1 MRLLVAENDP
11 ALATF
16 LHSSFDAEH
25 YTVDLTRNGE
35 EAKQMVAE
43 RSYDLAILD
52 MNLAVSGGMQVLQ
65 SLRAKQR
72 QLPILVLS
80 GRNRPED
87 RVEVLDMGADDLVLK
102 PFPFSELSARVRAL
116 LRRGGRA
123 SNTVLCMED
132 LELNRVEH
140 SVKRASR
147 GVELTPKEFALLEY
161 LMRNAGQDVTRAQII
176 EHVWNLSF
184 DTMTNVVDVY
194 INYSS
199 AQVDQRRAGQ
209 LAMAIQ
215 VAFQQM
221 GVFDSSNSKPGLVNT
236 EPMPFA
242 DVQMIENV
250 KRLQAMGR
258 LVNSPQGYLVESP
271 DRPNLGDVQT
281 KLGTLLAPQIKQ
293 QTVSVAPSKEGVVVS
308 LREAGFFDSGSTE
321 LRPQAIPTLSAIVKV
336 IGPERMRIRIEGYTR
351 NHQALHHEICDRAGA
366 PFRVGLW
373 RILSGRLERHSGRA
387 FDESARGSGDIE
399 LERGTRN
406 TFAERRGCSARCAPS
421 RAAIGFLGGR
431 HDSFAS
437 NSSAA
442 TVRCHNSPDCFLGSR
457 GAILCECVRS
467 AHRHRRGA

>member
-102 PFPFSELSARVRAL
+102 PFAFSELSARVRAL

-199 AQVDQRRAGQ
+199 AQVDQRKAGQ

-336 IGPERMRIRIEGYTR
+336 IGPERMRIRIEGYTDNVPIHSVR
-351 NHQALHHEICDRAGA
+351 FDSNWELSTARATEIIKLLITKYAIA
-366 PFRVGLW
+366 PER
-373 RILSGRLERHSGRA
+373 LSASGYG
-387 FDESARGSGDIE
+387 EYY
-399 LERGTRN
+399 
-406 TFAERRGCSARCAPS
+406 PV
-421 RAAIGFLGGR
+421 
-431 HDSFAS
+431 AS
-437 NSSAA
+437 NDTAEGRSMNRRVDLVILNSNVELA
-442 TVRCHNSPDCFLGSR
+442 TPSPNAVVAQPDAPPPAPR
-457 GAILCECVRS
+457 
-467 AHRHRRGA
+467 

>member
-25 YTVDLTRNGE
+25 YTVDLTRSGE
-35 EAKQMVAE
+35 EAKQLVEE

-52 MNLAVSGGMQVLQ
+52 MNLAVSGGTQVLQ
-65 SLRAKQR
+65 SFRAKQQ
-72 QLPILVLS
+72 QLPILVLCA
-80 GRNRPED
+80 RNRPED

-102 PFPFSELSARVRAL
+102 PFAFSELSARVRAL

-123 SNTVLCMED
+123 SSTVLCMDD

-199 AQVDQRRAGQ
+199 AQVDKRKAGQ

-221 GVFDSSNSKPGLVNT
+221 GIFDSSNSKPGLVDT

-258 LVNSPQGYLVESP
+258 LVNSPQENLAESP
-271 DRPNLGDVQT
+271 DRPNLVELQR
-281 KLGTLLAPQIKQ
+281 KLDTLLAPQIKLR
-293 QTVSVAPSKEGVVVS
+293 TVSVAPSKEGVVVS
-308 LREAGFFDSGSTE
+308 LREAGFFDSGSTA
-321 LRPQAIPTLSAIVKV
+321 LGPQALPTLSAIVKV
-336 IGPERMRIRIEGYTR
+336 IGPERMRIRIEGYTDNVPIHSVR
-351 NHQALHHEICDRAGA
+351 FDSNWELSTARATEIIKLFITRYAIAPDRLAA
-366 PFRVGLW
+366 
-373 RILSGRLERHSGRA
+373 SGYGEYY
-387 FDESARGSGDIE
+387 
-399 LERGTRN
+399 
-406 TFAERRGCSARCAPS
+406 PV
-421 RAAIGFLGGR
+421 
-431 HDSFAS
+431 AS
-437 NSSAA
+437 NETAEGRSMNRRVDLVILNSNVERVAPTPDAVLAA
-442 TVRCHNSPDCFLGSR
+442 PDAPRL
-457 GAILCECVRS
+457 APQ
-467 AHRHRRGA
+467 

>member
-102 PFPFSELSARVRAL
+102 PFAFSELYSRVRAL
-116 LRRGGRA
+116 MRRGGRA

-199 AQVDQRRAGQ
+199 AQVDQRKAGQ

-336 IGPERMRIRIEGYTR
+336 IGPERMRIRI
-351 NHQALHHEICDRAGA
+351 
-366 PFRVGLW
+366 
-373 RILSGRLERHSGRA
+373 
-387 FDESARGSGDIE
+387 
-399 LERGTRN
+399 
-406 TFAERRGCSARCAPS
+406 
-421 RAAIGFLGGR
+421 
-431 HDSFAS
+431 
-437 NSSAA
+437 
-442 TVRCHNSPDCFLGSR
+442 
-457 GAILCECVRS
+457 
-467 AHRHRRGA
+467 

>member
-72 QLPILVLS
+72 QLPILILS

-102 PFPFSELSARVRAL
+102 PLAFSELSARVRAL

-199 AQVDQRRAGQ
+199 AQVDQRKAGQ

-336 IGPERMRIRIEGYTR
+336 IGPERMRIRIEGYT
-351 NHQALHHEICDRAGA
+351 
-366 PFRVGLW
+366 
-373 RILSGRLERHSGRA
+373 
-387 FDESARGSGDIE
+387 
-399 LERGTRN
+399 
-406 TFAERRGCSARCAPS
+406 
-421 RAAIGFLGGR
+421 
-431 HDSFAS
+431 
-437 NSSAA
+437 
-442 TVRCHNSPDCFLGSR
+442 
-457 GAILCECVRS
+457 
-467 AHRHRRGA
+467 